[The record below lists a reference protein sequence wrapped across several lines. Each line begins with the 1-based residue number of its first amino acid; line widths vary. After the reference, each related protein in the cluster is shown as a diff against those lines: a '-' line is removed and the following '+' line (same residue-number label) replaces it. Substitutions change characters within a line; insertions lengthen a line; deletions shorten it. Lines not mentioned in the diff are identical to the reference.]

1 MKNVPSFIV
10 AARNDIAGMNIAD
23 KLINNFGFKFQ
34 EEKSGIRVFIK
45 NQIHL
50 FQTESDILEL
60 KELDRYQ
67 LNETIIC
74 ISRHTSQTG
83 KASLTVHTPGNL
95 GPTAD
100 FGGKPRTLAIADPQ
114 KQKLALQEL
123 KEYTNKLRLKFSVSM
138 EVTHHGPT
146 RFKVPI
152 LFIEIGSKI
161 ENWKDPSA
169 GEAAAS
175 AAWKA
180 ATQSEQSISAVG
192 FGGGHYSPKHTI
204 KMLNGHF
211 ALGHILPDYFFE
223 YYDSEIITQAFQK
236 TKGTCET
243 AIIDWKGL
251 KGKARK
257 TLISKLEE
265 LGKNVERI

>member
-1 MKNVPSFIV
+1 VKNVPSFIV

-23 KLINNFGFKFQ
+23 KLINNFGFKFK
-34 EEKSGIRVFIK
+34 EEKSAIRVFIK

-50 FQTESDILEL
+50 LETESDILEL

-67 LNETIIC
+67 PNETIIC

-251 KGKARK
+251 KGKIRK